1 MYTCALFN
9 GINGVVAP
17 LLAKE
22 MHCTTMVFEKNEQ
35 IKISKNQ
42 LGIVLSGKIFVISTD
57 EDGRRS
63 IIEILLRG
71 DALAS
76 EMFYAGDH
84 YSIAKTKTEVL
95 FADRSALFS
104 LNNARLC
111 ENAAGLLLG
120 AVRRR
125 YTHIDILSRK
135 TTEKKLLAYLNQ
147 QSIKQGARQIRVPMS
162 YSDLAD
168 YLSADRCA
176 MMRELKKMQ
185 KSGKILV
192 DGKSITIL

>member
-1 MYTCALFN
+1 M
-9 GINGVVAP
+9 
-17 LLAKE
+17 
-22 MHCTTMVFEKNEQ
+22 
-35 IKISKNQ
+35 
-42 LGIVLSGKIFVISTD
+42 
-57 EDGRRS
+57 
-63 IIEILLRG
+63 
-71 DALAS
+71 
-76 EMFYAGDH
+76 
-84 YSIAKTKTEVL
+84 
-95 FADRSALFS
+95 
-104 LNNARLC
+104 
-111 ENAAGLLLG
+111 
-120 AVRRR
+120 RRR

-185 KSGKILV
+185 KNGKILV